1 MSEPYMPTQACDNYG
16 SGGNSIEGGSGM
28 SDLIN
33 VAAEIRR
40 LERVI
45 SDKEWEDQDPRSER
59 QELEHYHAL
68 ARQGVLWEPMF

>member
-1 MSEPYMPTQACDNYG
+1 
-16 SGGNSIEGGSGM
+16 M

-45 SDKEWEDQDPRSER
+45 SDKEWEDQDPRTEH
-59 QELEHYHAL
+59 QELDHYHNL
-68 ARQGVLWEPMF
+68 AKRGVLWEPMF

>member
-1 MSEPYMPTQACDNYG
+1 
-16 SGGNSIEGGSGM
+16 M

>member
-1 MSEPYMPTQACDNYG
+1 
-16 SGGNSIEGGSGM
+16 M

-45 SDKEWEDQDPRSER
+45 SDKEWEDQDPRFER
-59 QELEHYHAL
+59 RELKHYHNL
-68 ARQGVLWEPMF
+68 AKQGVLWEPMF

>member
-1 MSEPYMPTQACDNYG
+1 MP
-16 SGGNSIEGGSGM
+16 
-28 SDLIN
+28 DLIN

-45 SDKEWEDQDPRSER
+45 SDKEWQDQDPRFER

-68 ARQGVLWEPMF
+68 AQRGVLWEPPF

>member
-1 MSEPYMPTQACDNYG
+1 
-16 SGGNSIEGGSGM
+16 M

-59 QELEHYHAL
+59 QELEHYHSL
-68 ARQGVLWEPMF
+68 AQRGVLWEPMF